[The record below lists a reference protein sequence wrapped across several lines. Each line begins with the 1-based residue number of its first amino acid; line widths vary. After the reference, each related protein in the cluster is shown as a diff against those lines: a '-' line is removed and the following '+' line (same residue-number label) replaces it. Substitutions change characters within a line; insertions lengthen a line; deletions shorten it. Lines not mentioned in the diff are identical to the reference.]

1 MKNKKL
7 FGTIGA
13 LVLSIALLTFG
24 VYAAGAVSFNVSN
37 TVTYTF
43 ADVLVD
49 INAKLYKANTG
60 TTQIVSSESVTT
72 LGQDSWTE
80 VGSGVTNGTLKSYTG
95 SDGVY
100 TQNPEASTVNSSI
113 AFNMNTSFAYMVKI
127 EFTTVSNSGVTVTY
141 NDTAFTDTA
150 SDDNIKLVVNA
161 DASNNQIVPGN
172 TYTFTYYVLLED
184 ATKEANVTL
193 PALNFTVNKTA

>member
-1 MKNKKL
+1 MKKKKL

-24 VYAAGAVSFNVSN
+24 VYSAGAVSFNVSN

-49 INAKLYKANTG
+49 ITAKLYKVNTG
-60 TTQIVSSESVTT
+60 TTQIVSADSVTT

-80 VGSGVTNGTLKSYTG
+80 VSDGVTNGTLKSYTG

-100 TQNPEASTVNSSI
+100 TQNPESSTVNSSI
-113 AFNMNTSFAYMVKI
+113 AFNMNTAFAYMVKI

-150 SDDNIKLVVNA
+150 SDDNVKLIVNA
-161 DASNNQIVPGN
+161 DASNNKIVPN
-172 TYTFTYYVLLED
+172 DTYTFTYYVLLED

>member
-13 LVLSIALLTFG
+13 LILSIALLTFG

-80 VGSGVTNGTLKSYTG
+80 VTGGVTNGTLKSYTG

-100 TQNPEASTVNSSI
+100 TQNPESSTVNSSI
-113 AFNMNTSFAYMVKI
+113 AFNMNTAFAYMVKI

-150 SDDNIKLVVNA
+150 NDDNVKLVINA